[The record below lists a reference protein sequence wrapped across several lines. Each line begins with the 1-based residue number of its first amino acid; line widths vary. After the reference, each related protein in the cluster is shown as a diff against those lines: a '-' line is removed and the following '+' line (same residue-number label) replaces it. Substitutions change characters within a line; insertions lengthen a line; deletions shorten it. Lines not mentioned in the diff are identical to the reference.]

1 MPSVKEAISTTLKG
15 RKEQLIR
22 AAYLSALRNDA
33 KVENVLA
40 KQIVETKGKMP
51 RSHRAPGAKP

>member
-22 AAYLSALRNDA
+22 AAYLTAIRNDA
-33 KVENVLA
+33 KVDNVLA
-40 KQIVETKGKMP
+40 RRVLETKGTLP
-51 RSHRAPGAKP
+51 SLAPAKP

>member
-1 MPSVKEAISTTLKG
+1 MPSVKDAISTTLKG

-22 AAYLSALRNDA
+22 AAYLTALRNDA

-40 KQIVETKGKMP
+40 KKVLETKGKMP
-51 RSHRAPGAKP
+51 SFAPAKP

>member
-1 MPSVKEAISTTLKG
+1 MPSVKDAIRTTLKG

-22 AAYLSALRNDA
+22 AAYLTSLRNDA

-40 KQIVETKGKMP
+40 KKVLETNGKIP
-51 RSHRAPGAKP
+51 AAPAAPAAKP